1 MPSKQKPI
9 IFLRDKIAEM
19 LQETSKV
26 SKPVFGAA
34 VLLLVAVTL
43 ALTVVIGLNQGQPY
57 LAKPNNLP
65 PVKTTEVKAAMEGQ
79 PATQLQQAVQP
90 VGQPMPVPV
99 APKTVVQPKEEAE
112 VKPEAAAVGA
122 PQRPVKG
129 ETIIQ
134 YGWQV
139 HPVFKDWRFHSGIDI
154 MAGEGEAVG
163 AIWPGEVKEI
173 FQDKIAGLTV
183 AVASGEYTVYY
194 GSLATVELRKGTKI
208 KAGTKV
214 GTVGS
219 SQAEPYFHLH
229 LAIKKGENYI
239 DPAEKF

>member
-1 MPSKQKPI
+1 MPSKQKST

-34 VLLLVAVTL
+34 ALLLVAVTL
-43 ALTVVIGLNQGQPY
+43 GLTVVIGLNQGQPY

-65 PVKTTEVKAAMEGQ
+65 PVKTPEVKAAMEVQ
-79 PATQLQQAVQP
+79 TATQQPQPAVQP
-90 VGQPMPVPV
+90 APVP
-99 APKTVVQPKEEAE
+99 PKTVVQPKTEAK
-112 VKPEAAAVGA
+112 VKSEAAALGT

-129 ETIIQ
+129 ETIVL
-134 YGWQV
+134 YGWQM
-139 HPVFKDWRFHSGIDI
+139 HPVFKDWRFHNGIDI
-154 MAGEGEAVG
+154 MAGEGETIDT
-163 AIWPGEVKEI
+163 IWPGEVKEI
-173 FQDKIAGLTV
+173 FQDKTAGLTV
-183 AVASGEYTVYY
+183 AVVSGDYTVYY

-208 KAGTKV
+208 KAGAKV

-219 SQAEPYFHLH
+219 SQAEPYPHLH
-229 LAIKKGENYI
+229 LVIKKGENYI